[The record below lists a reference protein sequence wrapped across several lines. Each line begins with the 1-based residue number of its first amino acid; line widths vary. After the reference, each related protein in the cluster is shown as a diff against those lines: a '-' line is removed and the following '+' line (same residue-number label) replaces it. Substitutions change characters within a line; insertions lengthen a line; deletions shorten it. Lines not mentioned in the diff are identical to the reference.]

1 MISEPPAEI
10 VQKNPEPAAGSPLPV
25 NEEPQ
30 SPDHFGIADTD
41 SIDFDLDQPDAAQP
55 DGKEPSSIPYKRF
68 KEVISERN
76 KLRDQIDSLQRM
88 QDQQPQP
95 NPYLDMYSDEEL
107 SMLFREN
114 PVEATKT
121 VFSQFLTHIQE
132 SNRLKD
138 QSLGQAIERYP
149 EIADPQSPV
158 AQMARSIL
166 SSEIPDLHDLPQG
179 PAIAAEIAAARYY
192 KDQYQQLARKQ
203 GINLQ
208 SLEATRNANLR
219 NAHMEHSGNNVDRS
233 YGPALSSE
241 EQRVAKLMGVP
252 STNYARYKRD
262 NDSKRRS

>member
-1 MISEPPAEI
+1 MIPDTPAEI

-41 SIDFDLDQPDAAQP
+41 SIDLDQPDTPQP
-55 DGKEPSSIPYKRF
+55 DGKEPPAIPYKRF

-76 KLRDQIDSLQRM
+76 KLRDQIDSLQRT
-88 QDQQPQP
+88 QDQQQPKP
-95 NPYLDMYSDEEL
+95 NPYLDMYSEEEL
-107 SMLFREN
+107 TALFREN

-121 VFSQFLTHIQE
+121 VFSQFLTHLQE
-132 SNRLKD
+132 TNRIKD

-149 EIADPQSPV
+149 ELTDPQSPV

-166 SSEIPDLHDLPQG
+166 SSEIPDLHNIPQG

-219 NAHMEHSGNNVDRS
+219 NAHMEHNADTVDRS
-233 YGPALSSE
+233 HATALSAE

-252 STNYARYKRD
+252 SPNYARYKRD
-262 NDSKRRS
+262 NNAQRRA